1 MERSLKTPARGVTV
15 IEVLIMISVIAV
27 LIVFAAPMVGSAF
40 STTEVD
46 EAVRITEKSVRE
58 ARALARLY
66 RTDVYVK
73 IESSDDRAPSITV
86 SMPGR
91 HQHVD
96 VGQRKEEFA
105 LPGQVQVLSG
115 DAMLQFNPEGEVDL
129 PAMVMLASRVDQRD
143 FQRLVIE

>member
-73 IESSDDRAPSITV
+73 IESSDNRAPSITV
-86 SMPGR
+86 SMPSR

-96 VGQRKEEFA
+96 VGQRNEEFA

-115 DAMLQFNPEGEVDL
+115 DALLQFNAEGEVDL